1 MLPKSLQCSFC
12 GMEGKMYLNKIQEK
26 GGFSL
31 ESHLFPLNRKRQQK
45 KKNLLWCS
53 EQNMLTE
60 DSFCCVLTCFDGLWL
75 TQSALQCQWQGKNN
89 NTHFPFIGKH
99 LHTNKEGRIK
109 RLISLMN
116 PIFNVNKSPLWPLLS
131 PEYSKKAPPPHT
143 QITSKENSPRSRV
156 TEQSFHYI
164 FKLFQ
169 NVK

>member
-1 MLPKSLQCSFC
+1 
-12 GMEGKMYLNKIQEK
+12 MYLNKTQEK

-45 KKNLLWCS
+45 KKKIFCDAQNRTCS
-53 EQNMLTE
+53 RRTVFVVYLP
-60 DSFCCVLTCFDGLWL
+60 CFDGLWL
-75 TQSALQCQWQGKNN
+75 TQSALQCRWQGKNN